1 MQSIAKQFYL
11 WTRDLHLYV
20 GLAISPFILVFAIS
34 VIFLNHPG
42 IPLGS
47 GAVRQS
53 TVLVQI
59 PPGLEHLEGMALVEK
74 VKEIMRKLGIG
85 GEVSFIRAKDGYL
98 IVPVEKPGREITLNL
113 NLQNNTS
120 IIQQRNTGLWDA
132 MDYLHKSPGPH
143 LANIRG
149 NWVYT
154 RIWKRTVDAVVYLL
168 LFISASGIYLWAVL
182 KAERKVGLIIL
193 GAGIISFMGVIYALV

>member
-1 MQSIAKQFYL
+1 MQRIGKQFYL
-11 WTRDLHLYV
+11 WTRDLHLYF

-85 GEVSFIRAKDGYL
+85 GEVSFIRAKGGYL
-98 IVPVEKPGREITLNL
+98 IVPVAKPGREITLNL

-193 GAGIISFMGVIYALV
+193 GAGIISFMGVIYALL